1 MSKKFNMLLKLE
13 GNTESL
19 PSLNIEDTYQLL
31 WIITLVANLCNLNM
45 YINSNKQDMLS
56 SKSKVFKL

>member
-1 MSKKFNMLLKLE
+1 MLLKLE